1 MFSVT
6 IIGFGLAM
14 IVVTLAR
21 GGGPTALG
29 VLFGAH
35 LHRHR
40 RRPALR
46 VAARMR
52 PRQLLGVPFLY
63 AIAASAVGFSIYF
76 SIGVVADRG
85 LGLTPLIFLAA
96 GIMFAI
102 TTLTYV
108 EGGAMYRERGG
119 SSTFARHAF
128 NELISFIAGWAI
140 LIDYVIVISAA
151 AISVPHYLTP
161 VWGEFAGG
169 SEELV
174 VAGAVILLAAYLN
187 VAGVTGGGRQNS
199 LVLLALADLGLQL
212 LVILVGAVV
221 VLDPEL
227 LTAELDLFTTPSLKD
242 IVYAAVVATIAYAG
256 IEAASDLAPDL
267 DFEEGELTRVASAGA
282 VIVPLMYAGMAAVA
296 LMAVPV
302 VPGPDGPE
310 TALAGEFVEAPVL
323 GVVQSF
329 EPAWLA
335 DAMQWAVVLTAVPVL
350 VWAANTSMLGLAR
363 HVYVLA
369 TNRQIPSWA
378 GRLERTHA
386 TPFIAIGIA
395 AALAFALAV
404 PGDIEFLAGVY
415 AFGALLAATIA
426 HLSIVSLRRTEP
438 DRERPYRVPWNVRV
452 GGWELPLPAVFAAVV
467 SGLAWL
473 SVIAFHEQALYV
485 GGGWMLF
492 GLVTYVV
499 YRKLVEETS
508 LTERV
513 TVPEV
518 SLKKQASE
526 IEYSNILVPV
536 FGTDL
541 DDEIIATA
549 GRLADAEVKE
559 GKPNPRMDVVFVA
572 ELPLTVPIDAP
583 LSKNV
588 RERADRALAR
598 ADQVGDEYENVEVGT
613 AFVRARSAGAGIVAE
628 ARQRGAEVIVMGAEP
643 PTRIRGGA
651 VLGGH
656 RRRAAGRDR
665 GGDGVRAEE
674 GAVPRP
680 AHRAA
685 RGARAVV
692 RFRAM
697 FVLIVGCGRVGSSV
711 ARSMLRAGNEVSCID
726 EDPEAHARLEV
737 GLESSWED
745 SGGQFTVGTGLETDA
760 SGGRG
765 DREGGCVRR
774 LHRRRQHQH
783 RHRPDRAAPLQ
794 HPQRRG
800 PHPRPA
806 AGRVVCEA
814 GDEHGLSDQR
824 RDRDA
829 GERAE
834 RGGPRWVSG
843 ST

>member
-1 MFSVT
+1 
-6 IIGFGLAM
+6 
-14 IVVTLAR
+14 
-21 GGGPTALG
+21 
-29 VLFGAH
+29 
-35 LHRHR
+35 
-40 RRPALR
+40 
-46 VAARMR
+46 MR
-52 PRQLLGVPFLY
+52 SRQLLGVPFLY

-140 LIDYVIVISAA
+140 LIDYVIVIAAA

-174 VAGAVILLAAYLN
+174 VAGAVIALAAYLN
-187 VAGVTGGGRQNS
+187 VAGVTGGSRQNR

-221 VLDPEL
+221 VLDPGL
-227 LTAELDLFTTPSLKD
+227 LTAELDLFATPSLKD

-267 DFEEGELTRVASAGA
+267 DFEEGELSRVATAGA
-282 VIVPLMYAGMAAVA
+282 VVVPLMYAGMAAIA

-302 VPGPDGPE
+302 VAGPNGPE

-335 DAMQWAVVLTAVPVL
+335 DAMQWAVVLVAVPVL

-378 GRLERTHA
+378 GRLESTHA
-386 TPFIAIGIA
+386 TPFIAIAIA
-395 AALAFALAV
+395 AALAFALAL

-426 HLSIVSLRRTEP
+426 HLSIVRLRRTEP
-438 DRERPYRVPWNVRV
+438 DRERPYRVPFNVRV
-452 GGWELPLPAVFAAVV
+452 GGWELPLPAVFAALV

-473 SVIAFHEQALYV
+473 SVLAFHEEALYV

-499 YRKLVEETS
+499 YRKLVEGTS

-513 TVPEV
+513 TVPES
-518 SLKKQASE
+518 SLKKQAAE
-526 IEYSNILVPV
+526 IQYSNLLVPV

-549 GRLADAEVKE
+549 GRLADAEV
-559 GKPNPRMDVVFVA
+559 GKGKVNPRMDVIFVA

-583 LSKNV
+583 LP
-588 RERADRALAR
+588 RDIQERSDRALAR
-598 ADQVGDEYENVEVGT
+598 ADEVGKEYENVEVGT
-613 AFVRARSAGAGIVAE
+613 AFVRARSTGAAIVAE

-643 PTRIRGGA
+643 PSRIRGGA
-651 VLGGH
+651 ILGGIG
-656 RRRAAGRDR
+656 AA
-665 GGDGVRAEE
+665 
-674 GAVPRP
+674 RP
-680 AHRAA
+680 AEI
-685 RGARAVV
+685 GEVTEY
-692 RFRAM
+692 
-697 FVLIVGCGRVGSSV
+697 VLKKAPCRVLLT
-711 ARSMLRAGNEVSCID
+711 AP
-726 EDPEAHARLEV
+726 PEA
-737 GLESSWED
+737 
-745 SGGQFTVGTGLETDA
+745 
-760 SGGRG
+760 
-765 DREGGCVRR
+765 RE
-774 LHRRRQHQH
+774 Q
-783 RHRPDRAAPLQ
+783 
-794 HPQRRG
+794 
-800 PHPRPA
+800 
-806 AGRVVCEA
+806 
-814 GDEHGLSDQR
+814 S
-824 RDRDA
+824 
-829 GERAE
+829 
-834 RGGPRWVSG
+834 
-843 ST
+843 

>member
-1 MFSVT
+1 
-6 IIGFGLAM
+6 
-14 IVVTLAR
+14 
-21 GGGPTALG
+21 
-29 VLFGAH
+29 
-35 LHRHR
+35 
-40 RRPALR
+40 
-46 VAARMR
+46 MR

-85 LGLTPLIFLAA
+85 LGLTPVIFLGA
-96 GIMFAI
+96 GILFAI

-572 ELPLTVPIDAP
+572 ELPLAVPIDAP

-651 VLGGH
+651 VLGGIG
-656 RRRAAGRDR
+656 AA
-665 GGDGVRAEE
+665 
-674 GAVPRP
+674 RP
-680 AHRAA
+680 AEI
-685 RGARAVV
+685 GEVTEY
-692 RFRAM
+692 
-697 FVLIVGCGRVGSSV
+697 VLKKAPCRVLLT
-711 ARSMLRAGNEVSCID
+711 AP
-726 EDPEAHARLEV
+726 PEA
-737 GLESSWED
+737 
-745 SGGQFTVGTGLETDA
+745 
-760 SGGRG
+760 
-765 DREGGCVRR
+765 RE
-774 LHRRRQHQH
+774 Q
-783 RHRPDRAAPLQ
+783 
-794 HPQRRG
+794 
-800 PHPRPA
+800 
-806 AGRVVCEA
+806 
-814 GDEHGLSDQR
+814 S
-824 RDRDA
+824 
-829 GERAE
+829 
-834 RGGPRWVSG
+834 
-843 ST
+843 